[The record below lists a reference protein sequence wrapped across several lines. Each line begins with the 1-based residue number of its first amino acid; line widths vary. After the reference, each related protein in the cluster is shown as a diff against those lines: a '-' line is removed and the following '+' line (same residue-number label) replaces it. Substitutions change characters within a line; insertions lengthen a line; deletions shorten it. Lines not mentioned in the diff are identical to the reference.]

1 MTQGQEYTAAS
12 GSTIITFTADYLN
25 TLSAGKHTVVM
36 TYASGDVEAE
46 LLITK
51 AGDVP
56 KNDETKN
63 DETKIEPQPDN
74 TGSASATG
82 ETTSSGNG
90 ALPATGDDTPVL
102 LWLLLFTA
110 SVGML
115 IVVIRKYKNIK

>member
-1 MTQGQEYTAAS
+1 MAEYTAAS

-25 TLSAGKHTVVM
+25 TLSAGKHIVVM
-36 TYASGDVEAE
+36 TYDSGDVEAE

-56 KNDETKN
+56 KN

-82 ETTSSGNG
+82 ETTPSGNG